1 MMRGR
6 VEPSVVPTVVRVVP
20 IVVHENKQT
29 TTVPHMTFPQERQRR
44 EHRQEIPQMTSPQE
58 RQLKEQSEGVKKEHD
73 IRFP

>member
-1 MMRGR
+1 
-6 VEPSVVPTVVRVVP
+6 
-20 IVVHENKQT
+20 
-29 TTVPHMTFPQERQRR
+29 MTFPQERQRR